1 MNPEAK
7 DLIECLLKVDPED
20 RMTASEALEHSW
32 LSSIKH
38 LQ

>member
-7 DLIECLLKVDPED
+7 DLIESLLRVDPED

-38 LQ
+38 L